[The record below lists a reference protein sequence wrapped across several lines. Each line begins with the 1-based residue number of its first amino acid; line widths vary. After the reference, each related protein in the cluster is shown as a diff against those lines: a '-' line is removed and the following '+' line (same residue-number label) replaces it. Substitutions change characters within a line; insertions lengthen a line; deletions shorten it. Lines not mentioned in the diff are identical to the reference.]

1 MAKTKVIIGG
11 GAGLC
16 GSWLSRHL
24 INKGYDVVI
33 LDDFSES
40 YPENLDP
47 RAKFYLVDISDL
59 KKVQQIF
66 DIERPDYVYGMMAH
80 ASECLSPWTRI
91 DCYKSC
97 LLTELSLIN
106 TSINTNV
113 KKIIGFSSMAIYGN
127 QQAPFVESMSPD
139 AIDTY
144 GEAKATLE
152 KEHELAKNH
161 QGLNYSIVRPHN
173 FQGIYV
179 NWASIYRNF
188 LAIAARRAISGQNI
202 QVYGAGDQT
211 RAFGNVEFLCDPLEK
226 LMFTDIKVVNI
237 GADRPYTI
245 LQVAEIIKKIANN
258 DGKNITI
265 EHKEPR
271 VEVKHAFSD
280 HRLAKEKLGF
290 KDETDIE
297 KLCYDIYHWIK
308 TQPERKLKTADM
320 ETSKGLY
327 SFWK

>member
-211 RAFGNVEFLCDPLEK
+211 RAFGNVE
-226 LMFTDIKVVNI
+226 
-237 GADRPYTI
+237 
-245 LQVAEIIKKIANN
+245 
-258 DGKNITI
+258 
-265 EHKEPR
+265 
-271 VEVKHAFSD
+271 
-280 HRLAKEKLGF
+280 
-290 KDETDIE
+290 
-297 KLCYDIYHWIK
+297 
-308 TQPERKLKTADM
+308 
-320 ETSKGLY
+320 
-327 SFWK
+327 